1 MEAESMRINK
11 YLNGTGYCSRR
22 EADRLLSAGRVV
34 VENIHGEKRTASVGD
49 RCFAG
54 ERVYVDGKEIEDTEE
69 EKLYLMLNK
78 PKGVICTGD
87 RRIPENI
94 IDFAGLRHYISYA
107 GRLDKDSTGLV
118 LLTNDGE
125 LNDKIMRAANFH
137 EKEYIVR
144 VDHPITTA
152 FLAAMRRGVRIVLDD
167 DRHLK
172 KEEDPEESPEAAGA
186 AEKPSKRGVTV
197 TTRPCV
203 VSRLRPCEFSII
215 LTQGYNKQIRR
226 MCQALGYRALDIR
239 RIRIMN
245 LRLGNLKEGMKRFL
259 MKSEIEELKRLADEP
274 VPEGALTGQVD

>member
-1 MEAESMRINK
+1 MGRGKIMEAESMRINK

-34 VENIHGEKRTASVGD
+34 VESQSGERRTANVGD
-49 RCFAG
+49 RCLTG
-54 ERVYVDGKEIEDTEE
+54 ERVFVDGKEIEDKEE

-144 VDHPITTA
+144 VDRPITPA
-152 FLAAMRRGVRIVLDD
+152 FLSAMRRGVRIVLDD
-167 DRHLK
+167 DRHLNK
-172 KEEDPEESPEAAGA
+172 DGDPSN
-186 AEKPSKRGVTV
+186 RGLTV
-197 TTRPCV
+197 TTRPCRV
-203 VSRLRPCEFSII
+203 TKIRSFEFSII

-226 MCQALGYRALDIR
+226 MCQALGYHALDIR

-245 LRLGNLKEGMKRFL
+245 LRLGNLKEGLKRFL
-259 MKSEIEELKRLADEP
+259 MKSEIEELKRMADEP
-274 VPEGALTGQVD
+274 VPENALSGQVD